1 LYIQSLK
8 LKNFRN
14 YENLNISF
22 SKNFNIIYGDN
33 AQGKTNILEAIFLC
47 SSGRSH
53 RTSKDI
59 ELLNINKSEYYIDVA
74 FLKEA
79 SDSNIEIFFKRDEK
93 KKIRINQ
100 IPIKKIGN
108 LMGNLN
114 TVIFSPEDLLI
125 IKEGPSERRRFIDIT
140 ISQIKPTY
148 FYDLQQYMKILYQ
161 RNSLLKEIQ
170 KKKSLIDT
178 LDIWNKNLVTTG
190 ARIIKVREEFI
201 KRLDKIVEVSHSKL
215 TNGKEK
221 LHLKYSPF
229 IKIENDYTIS
239 DIENVFMKT
248 LEQSRSKELFK
259 ATTLTGPQRDDYE
272 IYLNDINLKQFG
284 SQGQQRTAIL
294 AIKLSEVALMK
305 QETEEYPVILLDDV
319 MSELD
324 KNRQKQLI
332 DNLREIQTF
341 ITSTDIDFINY
352 IENSDKKIIKIKNG
366 SIIEANN
373 IT

>member
-1 LYIQSLK
+1 MYIQSLK

-14 YENLNISF
+14 YDDLDIEF
-22 SKNFNIIYGDN
+22 SKKFNIIYGDN

-53 RTSKDI
+53 RTSKDA
-59 ELLNINKSEYYIDVA
+59 ELLNINKNEYYIDIEYI
-74 FLKEA
+74 KEEADA
-79 SDSNIEIFFKRDEK
+79 SIEISYKKDEK

-100 IPIKKIGN
+100 IPIKKLGN

-170 KKKSLIDT
+170 KKKSLLDT
-178 LDIWNKNLVTTG
+178 LEIWNKNLVTTG
-190 ARIIKVREEFI
+190 SRIIKVREEFI
-201 KRLDKIVEVSHSKL
+201 RRLDKYVEVSHGKL
-215 TNGKEK
+215 TNGQEK
-221 LHLKYSPF
+221 LHLKYAPF
-229 IKIENDYTIS
+229 IKINENPS
-239 DIENVFMKT
+239 LIEIEKLFMHS
-248 LEQSRSKELFK
+248 LEQTMNKDLFK

-284 SQGQQRTAIL
+284 SQGQQRTAVL
-294 AIKLSEVALMK
+294 AIKLSEIDLMK
-305 QETEEYPVILLDDV
+305 NETGEFPIILLDDV

-324 KNRQKQLI
+324 KNRQRYLI
-332 DNLREIQTF
+332 ENLKDIQAF
-341 ITSTDIDFINY
+341 ITSTDIDFIEC
-352 IENSDKKIIKIKNG
+352 IENIDKKIIHVKNG
-366 SIIEANN
+366 KIINGS
-373 IT
+373 T